1 MTVEPTTASMLDA
14 PLHTGIGHPN
24 LLWIALSS
32 LLSFGAG
39 VAVERYRDDTRPNT
53 EPVVE
58 TE

>member
-39 VAVERYRDDTRPNT
+39 VAVERYGDESTRST